1 MWIFRVRKVQIA
13 LVAFVA
19 VMALIGGLALLGRFS
34 SVPEDERIQVKP
46 TSEETGVT
54 GLDDPTPEE
63 NPVVLPL
70 PDTEEPQKLAPAVAE
85 VLGSPDTARFDEAYY
100 VATIASAAPEIENEG
115 KDPTTPKQW
124 AEQVV
129 STAWAADPWEDRA
142 EYKTTDTF
150 TAQKVTES
158 DTGEFL
164 DFFAPDSSEV
174 QEYLEGRGLV
184 VMEVQGTLLREL
196 TDPDDGVRKQA
207 DMGETTWS
215 VAMLCAEGED
225 CQVFLAVPGQFDQ
238 AQKEG

>member
-85 VLGSPDTARFDEAYY
+85 VLGSRLFAVR
-100 VATIASAAPEIENEG
+100 
-115 KDPTTPKQW
+115 
-124 AEQVV
+124 
-129 STAWAADPWEDRA
+129 
-142 EYKTTDTF
+142 
-150 TAQKVTES
+150 
-158 DTGEFL
+158 GE
-164 DFFAPDSSEV
+164 
-174 QEYLEGRGLV
+174 
-184 VMEVQGTLLREL
+184 
-196 TDPDDGVRKQA
+196 
-207 DMGETTWS
+207 
-215 VAMLCAEGED
+215 
-225 CQVFLAVPGQFDQ
+225 
-238 AQKEG
+238 